1 MRRAAEKL
9 LVRPVIDEPSN
20 EAIRRG
26 REIEDLV
33 EHGIVRLNLQ
43 LQFAVETLHVL
54 VGSYY
59 MYRADL

>member
-9 LVRPVIDEPSN
+9 LVRPVIDELSN

-43 LQFAVETLHVL
+43 LQLLGNPNLRRVRKAA
-54 VGSYY
+54 G
-59 MYRADL
+59 R

>member
-9 LVRPVIDEPSN
+9 LVRPVIDELSN

-33 EHGIVRLNLQ
+33 EHGIVRLNYSYNCL
-43 LQFAVETLHVL
+43 ETLI
-54 VGSYY
+54 
-59 MYRADL
+59 